1 MLNTKQIDR
10 TEAHVEKKNHLKINR
25 PGDRN
30 YSAEADSGLSK
41 QLLGNF
47 QTEHSCHRNYSRL
60 IKKSEAVVQRCS
72 VKKVFLKI
80 SQNSQEKTC
89 AGVSFLM
96 GLHWSCLKKIVY
108 YNDLAR
114 GAKCCWAVYDTAASI

>member
-25 PGDRN
+25 PGDRI

-47 QTEHSCHRNYSRL
+47 QTEQSCHCNFSRL
-60 IKKSEAVVQRCS
+60 IKKIRSSCPEVFC
-72 VKKVFLKI
+72 KKGVPKNFAKFTGKYLCQSLFLNKV
-80 SQNSQEKTC
+80 
-89 AGVSFLM
+89 AG
-96 GLHWSCLKKIVY
+96 
-108 YNDLAR
+108 
-114 GAKCCWAVYDTAASI
+114 AAGNFI